1 MNRANIDFTSNIM
14 YFQKPDNFNILLKH
28 PKISKKSPLFDKF
41 NLPKT
46 PININGKKNQLNT
59 SAVNQS
65 FSYQLQQKSREESFS
80 PIMQKRGNSNGY
92 TGNTTST
99 LMTQP
104 NNNNDILADNRLN
117 SDAGLPLIQA
127 YKEKLTNQYIEQNY
141 INNLTQQQ
149 KMYNQYQSQ
158 PSSNSQ
164 NLSLEKE
171 KTANYNLI
179 KLSDLNTNNYKTKG
193 SQSHHK
199 NSTLVNKKYGTLSN
213 ISKNNANYDN
223 NLNVISST
231 AQVAGNNQNILQK
244 SQQQT
249 NLISNINTNRNNI
262 HPSSTTQVV
271 EEIIKNGSLVQN
283 SNSISKQNST
293 SNPNS
298 NFQSKT
304 ELQKIETTPLSQ
316 LEQNATFSQKQIEIH
331 LYSQGDILL
340 SQIDLEPLGGND
352 NKKYNSQMGSFN
364 NFDDQLTIFNKDKL
378 FLNQN
383 SNNLSMKGSTLN
395 IQFMNNSYNNADL
408 LSINNDILSVCNDK
422 LSLYETASQGNT
434 VYLNNNNNIFN
445 QNDSSSFLTRSMCD
459 NCTLSHV
466 NMLSQISDG
475 LDSSTLPSSIHYAN
489 YLQNNLIQRRDNSKQ
504 ISDDLLVN
512 SNSHNSTT
520 LDETKPQQIFS
531 AFPQQR
537 RNSFRKRNV
546 YSVHQPHHNYQLVPQ
561 QYNQNQIQSDRRH
574 NNQRLETTAQF
585 QQIDLKER
593 NTKDKQHMKLSE
605 VVNRAGEVLNTKYLQ
620 EDIIIDTH
628 DKKIEPTD
636 KQTKSSENS
645 FQDKNFSFF
654 QAQQQNEKLL
664 TNKQAQKDKS
674 SLQQSHLQQQQKQ
687 QRSKETSKSAHQ
699 TPKNVNDLNQQIF
712 SSGVNS
718 SLNSRRNISP
728 PKVLPVIQ
736 IEKENDH
743 SANRIE
749 LYFQKQKK
757 QPNQEEQQIT
767 KFKGRRFKSIDNQ
780 KINNQLS
787 NNTSSYQPSPFDIEH
802 KNNEK

>member
-1 MNRANIDFTSNIM
+1 M
-14 YFQKPDNFNILLKH
+14 YFQKPDNYNILLKH

-41 NLPKT
+41 NLPKS
-46 PININGKKNQLNT
+46 PMNINGKKNQLNI

-65 FSYQLQQKSREESFS
+65 FSHQIQPKSREESFS
-80 PIMQKRGNSNGY
+80 PIMYIRGNSNGY
-92 TGNTTST
+92 TGNTINT

-104 NNNNDILADNRLN
+104 NNNNDILAENRLN
-117 SDAGLPLIQA
+117 SDAGLPLIQP

-149 KMYNQYQSQ
+149 KVYNQYQSQ

-171 KTANYNLI
+171 KTVNYNLI
-179 KLSDLNTNNYKTKG
+179 KLSDLNTNHYKIKG
-193 SQSHHK
+193 SQSHQK
-199 NSTLVNKKYGTLSN
+199 NSALVNKKYVAQSN
-213 ISKNNANYDN
+213 NNKINTNYDN

-231 AQVAGNNQNILQK
+231 AQAAGNNQNILQK
-244 SQQQT
+244 QQKT
-249 NLISNINTNRNNI
+249 NVISNINTNRNSI
-262 HPSSTTQVV
+262 HPSSTTQAV
-271 EEIIKNGSLVQN
+271 EEVIKNGSLVQN
-283 SNSISKQNST
+283 SNQINKQNSI

-298 NFQSKT
+298 NFQSKAD
-304 ELQKIETTPLSQ
+304 LQKIEATPLIQ
-316 LEQNATFSQKQIEIH
+316 LEQNATFSQKQIETH

-383 SNNLSMKGSTLN
+383 NTNLSMKGSTLN

-434 VYLNNNNNIFN
+434 VYLNNNNILN

-459 NCTLSHV
+459 NCTLPHV
-466 NMLSQISDG
+466 NMLSQVSDG

-489 YLQNNLIQRRDNSKQ
+489 YLQNNLIQRRKNSKQ
-504 ISDDLLVN
+504 ISDDLLGN

-520 LDETKPQQIFS
+520 LDEAKPQQIFS

-546 YSVHQPHHNYQLVPQ
+546 YSVHQPHHNYQQAPQ
-561 QYNQNQIQSDRRH
+561 QYNQCQIQSDRRH
-574 NNQRLETTAQF
+574 NNNQRLETTAQF
-585 QQIDLKER
+585 QQIDQKER
-593 NTKDKQHMKLSE
+593 ITKDKQHMKLSE

-620 EDIIIDTH
+620 EEIIIDMN
-628 DKKIEPTD
+628 DKKNKPIE
-636 KQTKSSENS
+636 KQAKSSENS

-654 QAQQQNEKLL
+654 QAQQQNEKQQSS
-664 TNKQAQKDKS
+664 KQALKDKA
-674 SLQQSHLQQQQKQ
+674 SLQQNQQSQQKQ
-687 QRSKETSKSAHQ
+687 QKIKETSKSAHQ
-699 TPKNVNDLNQQIF
+699 TPKNVNDLNLQIF

-743 SANRIE
+743 SSNRIE
-749 LYFQKQKK
+749 LDFQKQKK
-757 QPNQEEQQIT
+757 QTTQDEQQIT

-780 KINNQLS
+780 KTNNQLS
-787 NNTSSYQPSPFDIEH
+787 NNTSSYQPSPFEIEH

>member
-1 MNRANIDFTSNIM
+1 M
-14 YFQKPDNFNILLKH
+14 YFQKPDNYNILLKH

-41 NLPKT
+41 NLPKS

-65 FSYQLQQKSREESFS
+65 FSHQIQPKSREESFS
-80 PIMQKRGNSNGY
+80 PIMYIRGNSNGY
-92 TGNTTST
+92 TGNTINT

-104 NNNNDILADNRLN
+104 NNNNDILAENRLN
-117 SDAGLPLIQA
+117 SDAGLPLIQP

-149 KMYNQYQSQ
+149 KVYNQYQSQ
-158 PSSNSQ
+158 PPSHSQ
-164 NLSLEKE
+164 NVSLEKE
-171 KTANYNLI
+171 KTVNYNLI
-179 KLSDLNTNNYKTKG
+179 KLSDLNTNHYKTKV
-193 SQSHHK
+193 SQSHQK
-199 NSTLVNKKYGTLSN
+199 NSTLVNKKYGAISN
-213 ISKNNANYDN
+213 INNKNNGNYDN

-231 AQVAGNNQNILQK
+231 SQVIGNNQNILQK
-244 SQQQT
+244 QQQT
-249 NLISNINTNRNNI
+249 SAISNINTNRNNI

-283 SNSISKQNST
+283 SNQINKQNSS

-298 NFQSKT
+298 NFQSKA
-304 ELQKIETTPLSQ
+304 ELQKIETTPL
-316 LEQNATFSQKQIEIH
+316 LEQNATFSQKQIETH

-364 NFDDQLTIFNKDKL
+364 NLDDQLMIFNKDKL

-434 VYLNNNNNIFN
+434 VYLNNNNNNYILN

-459 NCTLSHV
+459 NCTLPNV
-466 NMLSQISDG
+466 NMLSQVSDG
-475 LDSSTLPSSIHYAN
+475 LDSSTLPSSMHYAN
-489 YLQNNLIQRRDNSKQ
+489 YLQNNLIQRRKNSKQ
-504 ISDDLLVN
+504 ISDDLLGN

-546 YSVHQPHHNYQLVPQ
+546 YSVHQPHHNYQLAPQ

-574 NNQRLETTAQF
+574 NNQRLEITAQF
-585 QQIDLKER
+585 QQVDQKER
-593 NTKDKQHMKLSE
+593 TTKDKQHMKLSE

-620 EDIIIDTH
+620 EEIIIDSN
-628 DKKIEPTD
+628 DKKNQPIE

-654 QAQQQNEKLL
+654 QAQQQNEKQQAS
-664 TNKQAQKDKS
+664 KQMLKDKAS
-674 SLQQSHLQQQQKQ
+674 QQQNQQQQQKQ
-687 QRSKETSKSAHQ
+687 YKSKEASKSAHQ
-699 TPKNVNDLNQQIF
+699 TPKNVNDLNLQIF

-718 SLNSRRNISP
+718 QLNSRRNISP

-743 SANRIE
+743 SVNRIE
-749 LYFQKQKK
+749 LDFQKQKK
-757 QPNQEEQQIT
+757 QTNTEEPQIT

-780 KINNQLS
+780 KINNILP
-787 NNTSSYQPSPFDIEH
+787 NNLSSYQPSPFEIES
-802 KNNEK
+802 KYNNEK